1 MLMCTNL
8 RDFSQFITALLFG
21 DQLEWVRRVHHLE
34 GAAAVGHKKIERK
47 SVIKRHAERDTEGLT
62 AYRCLSEKHSAD
74 AFVICLAFG

>member
-1 MLMCTNL
+1 MTSSNGYGEY
-8 RDFSQFITALLFG
+8 IT
-21 DQLEWVRRVHHLE
+21 WR

-74 AFVICLAFG
+74 ALVVCLAFG